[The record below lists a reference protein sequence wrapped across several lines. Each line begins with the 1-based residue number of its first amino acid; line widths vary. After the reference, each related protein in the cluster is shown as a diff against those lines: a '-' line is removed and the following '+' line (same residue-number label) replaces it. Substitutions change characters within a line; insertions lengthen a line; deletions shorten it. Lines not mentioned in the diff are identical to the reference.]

1 MKNLTLLL
9 LLLTLTCPAEASD
22 FQSWVRHFRNEAV
35 SRGVDAQIYDQ
46 AFRNVQPVHRAI
58 ELDRKQPE
66 RTKMGFS
73 KYLSNV
79 MNQARIDNGRAGLEN
94 NRGLLN
100 SVQSRYGVPA
110 EIIVALWGVET
121 SYGKNTGG
129 FDLISV
135 LATLAWDGR
144 RADFFKNELVKILP
158 DWNNAEQSGI
168 FAENFFPDNPID
180 TLKKYAIE
188 LYGKAGKIISVSPVK
203 PENQLRGSFML
214 TGEKADIEI
223 YFTLSP
229 ENPPLIQEYHIREI
243 PKKKSL

>member
-1 MKNLTLLL
+1 MKDCEGKTYIAHSGGLPGFGSQWRIMPDYGIGIVSFANRTYSPMGYVNLK
-9 LLLTLTCPAEASD
+9 
-22 FQSWVRHFRNEAV
+22 V
-35 SRGVDAQIYDQ
+35 
-46 AFRNVQPVHRAI
+46 
-58 ELDRKQPE
+58 LDTIIK
-66 RTKMGFS
+66 
-73 KYLSNV
+73 L
-79 MNQARIDNGRAGLEN
+79 AGLK
-94 NRGLLN
+94 
-100 SVQSRYGVPA
+100 PM
-110 EIIVALWGVET
+110 EIPPSKILEQ
-121 SYGKNTGG
+121 
-129 FDLISV
+129 
-135 LATLAWDGR
+135 R
-144 RADFFKNELVKILP
+144 KNELVKILP